1 MGISPLMTVALAMNN
16 AEGEPSWAV
25 VAVTGIVLVFC
36 VLILLYLL
44 ITFEGVIF
52 TSIDQKKGAKK
63 PAAKAPAPAVV
74 PQPVKQAPVAAPVV
88 EAGISGEVVAA
99 IAAALA
105 CMEGGSR
112 YAVRSISRAKTGRS
126 AWSQAGVVSYTEP
139 F

>member
-1 MGISPLMTVALAMNN
+1 MV
-16 AEGEPSWAV
+16 
-25 VAVTGIVLVFC
+25 
-36 VLILLYLL
+36 LLYLL

-52 TSIDQKKGAKK
+52 TSIDKKKGSKK
-63 PAAKAPAPAVV
+63 APAKAPAAAPQAVKPA
-74 PQPVKQAPVAAPVV
+74 PAPAPVV
-88 EAGISGEVVAA
+88 EAGIPGEVVAA

-126 AWSQAGVVSYTEP
+126 AWGQAGVVSYTEP

>member
-52 TSIDQKKGAKK
+52 TSIDKKKGSKK
-63 PAAKAPAPAVV
+63 PAAKAPAPAPV
-74 PQPVKQAPVAAPVV
+74 PQAAKQAPAPVV
-88 EAGISGEVVAA
+88 EAGIPGEVVAA

>member
-1 MGISPLMTVALAMNN
+1 MGISPWMTIALAMNN

-25 VAVTGIVLVFC
+25 VAITGITLVFC
-36 VLILLYLL
+36 VLVLLYLL

-52 TSIDQKKGAKK
+52 TALDKKKDANKK
-63 PAAKAPAPAVV
+63 AAKAPAPVAA
-74 PQPVKQAPVAAPVV
+74 PKAAPVASAAAPKV

-99 IAAALA
+99 IAAAVA
-105 CMEGGSR
+105 CMEGGS